1 MAMRTWFIASAAA
14 VALLCSAC
22 RTDGAGSG
30 PPVPASSDPEG
41 KDLVEGAIVIAY
53 EEPSQSYRLYKIK
66 KINFF
71 PPPMGDEL
79 VMIAFQETGNDFQHA
94 SDLWRRGELSV
105 AVPNARV
112 QRVMFNKRDYRVIDV
127 QPVTE
132 IDHKLTAGDVLPKGG

>member
-1 MAMRTWFIASAAA
+1 MRTWFLASAIAA
-14 VALLCSAC
+14 ALLSCSAC

-41 KDLVEGAIVIAY
+41 KDLVEGAIVIAF
-53 EEPSQSYRLYKIK
+53 EEPSQSYRLYKVK
-66 KINFF
+66 KVNYF

-94 SDLWRRGELSV
+94 SDLWRRGDLSV

-132 IDHKLTAGDVLPKGG
+132 IDAKLAAGDAFPKGN